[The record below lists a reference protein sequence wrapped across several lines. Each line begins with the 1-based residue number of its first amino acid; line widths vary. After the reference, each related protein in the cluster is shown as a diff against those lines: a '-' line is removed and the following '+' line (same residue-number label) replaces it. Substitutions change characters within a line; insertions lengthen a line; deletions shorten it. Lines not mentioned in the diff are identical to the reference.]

1 MKISDRVILA
11 SLGTPY
17 LLMDFPDVS
26 TYLCAYKG
34 SSVMQNALYKAL
46 MGKENISGRLPISI
60 PGMYEI
66 GSGLFLEKRVE
77 SPIVKKFE
85 PGKLLLELGQKL
97 LMQIFQK

>member
-34 SSVMQNALYKAL
+34 SSVKQNALDKAI
-46 MGKENISGRLPISI
+46 MGNKNCSDYFFN
-60 PGMYEI
+60 YEA
-66 GSGLFLEKRVE
+66 
-77 SPIVKKFE
+77 
-85 PGKLLLELGQKL
+85 
-97 LMQIFQK
+97 